1 MQEVSAFYVAA
12 SLTSDVAAMIQPF
25 KNIRLSPLKFGFCEV
40 VLKSL
45 KHYRQDKK
53 ARPSFVNAFNYFDRF
68 RCSKRILQSL
78 TKFYLESLFEL
89 TLHEVLLRCPFI
101 HMILVV
107 APLSGNQHL
116 SLA

>member
-1 MQEVSAFYVAA
+1 MQEVSALYVAA

-45 KHYRQDKK
+45 KHYRQEKK

-68 RCSKRILQSL
+68 RIETFFTSFPVFVYTFKM
-78 TKFYLESLFEL
+78 
-89 TLHEVLLRCPFI
+89 PFI
-101 HMILVV
+101 SSIWLKTTQTVGMF
-107 APLSGNQHL
+107 
-116 SLA
+116 SLKN